1 MIIVHSYR
9 DETGAHVT
17 ISDDGVGFDPKT
29 IDADDGKHHG
39 LKLVEQRLDHL
50 CGGTVVILS
59 TPGVG
64 TMVTV
69 TIPDR
74 IQEEN
79 EPC

>member
-29 IDADDGKHHG
+29 IDADGGKHHG

-64 TMVTV
+64 TTVTV